1 MKLTSKQLTKLK
13 TKLALDGSGSKKRLA
28 ETLNLHQSQI
38 TFLLDTGKAP
48 VDAMPKI
55 INYLN
60 K

>member
-38 TFLLDTGKAP
+38 TFLLLLYFETSFFIFYIL
-48 VDAMPKI
+48 VYTNI
-55 INYLN
+55 
-60 K
+60 